1 MEPLLD
7 IILIKFFIGFPI
19 LSYPIRAHTPTGIW
33 YTKAYA
39 RSSQS
44 NLLSRY
50 IQIIILYGSNTL
62 PSKSWVFKSRF
73 SFKVRQQGQQ
83 QFYLQYKVCWIL
95 YKMVGASSF
104 SQPCL
109 CIRPPLQSPPKI
121 LFSISFNFHP
131 GFTSLQSPL
140 ILSSSI
146 PQQFLPPYFSVQS
159 SQ

>member
-1 MEPLLD
+1 MELLLD

-19 LSYPIRAHTPTGIW
+19 FSYPIRAHAPTGIG

-44 NLLSRY
+44 NLSSSY

-73 SFKVRQQGQQ
+73 SFKVKQQGQQ
-83 QFYLQYKVCWIL
+83 QLYLQYKVCWIL

-121 LFSISFNFHP
+121 RFSISFNFHP
-131 GFTSLQSPL
+131 SFTSLQSPL

-146 PQQFLPPYFSVQS
+146 PQQFFTSLF
-159 SQ
+159 